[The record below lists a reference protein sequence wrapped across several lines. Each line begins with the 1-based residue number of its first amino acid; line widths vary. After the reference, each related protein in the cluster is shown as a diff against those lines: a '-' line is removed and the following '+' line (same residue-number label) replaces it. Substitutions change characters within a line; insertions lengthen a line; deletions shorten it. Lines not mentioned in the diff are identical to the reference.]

1 MLFHFSHS
9 RQRDVVKTSNMM
21 PIIRK
26 TIPAI
31 LFCSILF
38 STIEDNME
46 RVGKGKKWMDAWKR
60 KKKCM
65 EFFPFLSG
73 SQERKLR
80 SKLIYNNKMI
90 KVN

>member
-1 MLFHFSHS
+1 
-9 RQRDVVKTSNMM
+9 MM

-60 KKKCM
+60 GKKCM
-65 EFFPFLSG
+65 EFVACLSG
-73 SQERKLR
+73 PQERKLR
-80 SKLIYNNKMI
+80 SKLLYNNKMI
-90 KVN
+90 KVT